1 MQAINL
7 QNNLASNV
15 TVLSNDFIDRYM
27 VDANGE
33 FVKIYLYILRLTMD
47 PTLSYTL
54 SDITDKL
61 ECTSKDVMR
70 ALKYW
75 SQKGLISC
83 GCDDR
88 KEIVS
93 ITFTDPAAVPA
104 AVPSSEASSEP
115 SFSNITPFKAVHI
128 TEETDPAAQE
138 PDAEPET
145 GVPSVSVIP
154 ERSTTMTA
162 ARIRSLRTNSEVKQL
177 LFVAEQYLG
186 HKLNSTE
193 IEMILYFYEELHF
206 SADLLEYLIEYCVS
220 RGCKS
225 VHYIRKVAFA
235 WADSG
240 ITTVKEAKQSNK
252 VYNTNCYAIMNA
264 YGLGNRNP
272 GTAELEYIHT
282 WLSEYP
288 FTSDIILE
296 AVNRTMKQIHTP
308 QFSYTDGILRKW
320 LASGV
325 KTAADIEVLDKEHS
339 ASGAAETASS
349 ARTGRP
355 SSRKSS
361 GTVNAFNNFSGRDY
375 DYNDLEKRLLD
386 SK

>member
-1 MQAINL
+1 MQAIKL

-47 PTLSYTL
+47 PSLSCTL
-54 SDITDKL
+54 SDITDRL
-61 ECTSKDVMR
+61 ECTSKDIMR

-75 SQKGLISC
+75 SQKGLICC

-93 ITFTDPAAVPA
+93 ITFTDPASVSA
-104 AVPSSEASSEP
+104 ADPVSESSA
-115 SFSNITPFKAVHI
+115 SNITPFKAVHI
-128 TEETDPAAQE
+128 DEDTDIAGTDI
-138 PDAEPET
+138 DAEPEM
-145 GVPSVSVIP
+145 GVPAVSIMP
-154 ERSTTMTA
+154 ERSTA
-162 ARIRSLRTNSEVKQL
+162 LAPGRIRSLRANSEVKQL

-193 IEMILYFYEELHF
+193 IETILYFYEELHF

-225 VHYIRKVAFA
+225 IHYIRKVAFA

-252 VYNTNCYAIMNA
+252 LYNKNCYAIMNA

-320 LASGV
+320 LAAGV
-325 KTAADIEVLDKEHS
+325 KTASDIEVLDQEHS
-339 ASGAAETASS
+339 AAGAAEAAASS
-349 ARTGRP
+349 RAGRGAVKRT
-355 SSRKSS
+355 SAS
-361 GTVNAFNNFSGRDY
+361 VNAFNNFSGREY